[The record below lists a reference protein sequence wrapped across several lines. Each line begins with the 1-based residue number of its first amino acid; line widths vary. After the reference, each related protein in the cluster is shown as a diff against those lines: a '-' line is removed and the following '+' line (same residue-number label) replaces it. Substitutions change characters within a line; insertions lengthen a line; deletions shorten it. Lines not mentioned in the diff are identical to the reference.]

1 MKTDVPTVIQT
12 LSSRA
17 CTYARKDAS
26 RSSCQPAA
34 CTSKQRR
41 FCMLCAH
48 CPKCV
53 DNPHGVSCDLCD
65 ACSACT
71 LQTGSS

>member
-1 MKTDVPTVIQT
+1 MKTDVPSVIQT

-26 RSSCQPAA
+26 RSSCQPAG

-41 FCMLCAH
+41 FCMLCVH
-48 CPKCV
+48 CPNCV
-53 DNPHGVSCDLCD
+53 DNAHDVSCDLCD
-65 ACSACT
+65 ACSACS
-71 LQTGSS
+71 LQTSSS